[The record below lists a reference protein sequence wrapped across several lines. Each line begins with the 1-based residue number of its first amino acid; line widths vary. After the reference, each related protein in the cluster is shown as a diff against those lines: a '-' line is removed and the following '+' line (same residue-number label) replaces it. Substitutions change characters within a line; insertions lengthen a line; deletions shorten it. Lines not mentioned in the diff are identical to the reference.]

1 MTRISWSLPTLGMAA
16 LAVAGLGLAAGW
28 ALNPRGAGAAAP
40 ASIASPPAAR
50 GAQERTPNLSP
61 APPSS
66 ADLPAAAMP
75 LPPYMASA
83 SSPAGAGVTERTAP
97 ISLPTALPPGV
108 PSGDAAQRIQRLQEL
123 ADRLDRM
130 RQSGRVDMAETDRI
144 LGELEKAW
152 GSSDIAGLRIDA
164 IRKNMQ
170 TASQALHLNE
180 EIERLRGKKDLSDED
195 RKVMEAK
202 QKELL
207 ELARRMG
214 SASIAVAPA
223 TEATASARVK
233 P

>member
-1 MTRISWSLPTLGMAA
+1 MTRISWSLPTLGLAA

-28 ALNPRGAGAAAP
+28 ALNPRGADASAP
-40 ASIASPPAAR
+40 APIASPPVAK
-50 GAQERTPNLSP
+50 GVQERTPNLSP
-61 APPSS
+61 AAPSS

-83 SSPAGAGVTERTAP
+83 SSSAGATERIAP
-97 ISLPTALPPGV
+97 VSLPTALPAGV

-180 EIERLRGKKDLSDED
+180 EIERLRGKKELSDED
-195 RKVMEAK
+195 RKAMEAK

-214 SASIAVAPA
+214 SASIAAAPA